1 MSYTPTQ
8 WKAGDT
14 VTSAKLNKM
23 EQGIAGG
30 ANILIAQIIETT
42 QEADDGGSSGPELRS
57 ASTSTDSVP
66 TARLDKTARE
76 ILDAD
81 FTFITGEYTA
91 GMITYRDFAYVAGIS
106 QNLETG
112 AYQFA
117 VFMGTD
123 GELNSFIAET
133 EDDYP
138 ELMPFDGGTPIDDS
152 GNTPIAT

>member
-30 ANILIAQIIETT
+30 ANILIAHIIETT

-57 ASTSTDSVP
+57 TSTSTPSVP
-66 TARLDKTARE
+66 TARLDKTAKE

-81 FTFITGEYTA
+81 FTFVVTDSQDEMTAHRYFMFITN
-91 GMITYRDFAYVAGIS
+91 IL

-112 AYQFA
+112 ESQFLVPNGIGSI
-117 VFMGTD
+117 VFY
-123 GELNSFIAET
+123 AAT

-138 ELMPFDGGTPIDDS
+138 ETISDDETPSDDS
-152 GNTPIAT
+152 GNTPTVE